1 MKRDTQAHK
10 WDTPPQGSDFNAISS
25 ENQESGE
32 PDRTLRNGGFS
43 SVISDQARDT
53 QAICGPMADNGL
65 EKQTGHKSAPASKSK
80 SALSRAIADRHKR
93 ASKALGLAL
102 FQGTDHAWRLTAEI
116 WHLRLTADERYP
128 AAVAML
134 STLTPDDMLE
144 AVTAVLGGAGM
155 PLPSFLEPLDEAQ
168 WWADLASPAE
178 LDAYLVAI
186 FATLPKRKKRDF
198 IEYAQ
203 GVTA

>member
-1 MKRDTQAHK
+1 MSNGR
-10 WDTPPQGSDFNAISS
+10 QG
-25 ENQESGE
+25 
-32 PDRTLRNGGFS
+32 
-43 SVISDQARDT
+43 
-53 QAICGPMADNGL
+53 
-65 EKQTGHKSAPASKSK
+65 KSL
-80 SALSRAIADRHKR
+80 LSRAITDRHKR

-116 WHLRLTADERYP
+116 WHLRLTADERYALAL
-128 AAVAML
+128 AAL
-134 STLTPDDMLE
+134 TTLPPDDMLE

-155 PLPSFLEPLDEAQ
+155 PLPPFLEPLAEAQ
-168 WWADLASPAE
+168 WWADIASPAE

-186 FATLPKRKKRDF
+186 FAALPKRKKRDF